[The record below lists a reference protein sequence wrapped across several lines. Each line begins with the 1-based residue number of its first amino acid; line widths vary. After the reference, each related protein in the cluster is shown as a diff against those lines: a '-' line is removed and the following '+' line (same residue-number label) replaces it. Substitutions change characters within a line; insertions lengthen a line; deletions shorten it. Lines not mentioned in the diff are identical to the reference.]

1 MCFGD
6 RPAAFFTEKMLFA
19 GFPGDITN
27 NLLNYLR
34 VLTKESASPTMLT
47 GLGDG
52 THQKKQQAHTAKG
65 RIPIEKNI
73 IVVDDTGTV
82 YESTWLKRA
91 NGLVKKGRAR
101 WLDEKTICLACPPE
115 QMEDNRME
123 NSKQAEVMTK
133 HGSETENASTGGI
146 TLESLLSRM
155 DAVRQE
161 MLSMK
166 ELTQTMEAIA
176 NQGGED
182 DAGHIAGATS
192 QAFIA
197 RETTCQQQLRFLEKV
212 YNDHFSVPSEEAK
225 TARTRMILD
234 KMNDVISSLDY
245 SDENGSGSI
254 EALKLIKELYANA
267 LLTT

>member
-1 MCFGD
+1 MCFGGG
-6 RPAAFFTEKMLFA
+6 PAAFFTEKMLFA

-27 NLLNYLR
+27 NHLNFLR

-65 RIPIEKNI
+65 MIPIEKNI

-101 WLDEKTICLACPPE
+101 WLGEKTICLACPPE
-115 QMEDNRME
+115 QMEDNSME
-123 NSKQAEVMTK
+123 NSKQAEMMAE
-133 HGSETENASTGGI
+133 HGTETANTGGI
-146 TLESLLSRM
+146 TLENLLDRM

-182 DAGHIAGATS
+182 DAGHIAEATS

-197 RETTCQQQLRFLEKV
+197 RETTCQQQLRFLERI

-245 SDENGSGSI
+245 SDENGSDSI